1 MTRLELSNNTP
12 IRVVYGHDHATGSFI
27 SVYDDRL
34 MWKPENDEAYNTLC
48 KSLYIGDGGGNYFDA
63 HTGLGGFGRK
73 VELKV
78 MARLWE
84 KYDVEKSYVAK
95 AAGGQSF

>member
-1 MTRLELSNNTP
+1 MTRLELPSNAHIT
-12 IRVVYGHDHATGSFI
+12 VGYGYDEFSGFFI

-34 MWKPENDEAYNTLC
+34 EWKPENDEAYNTLC
-48 KSLYIGDGGGNYFDA
+48 QSLYIGDGGGSYFDA
-63 HTGLGGFGRK
+63 HTGIGGFGIK

-84 KYDVEKSYVAK
+84 KYGVEKSYVAK
-95 AAGGQSF
+95 AAGGQGF